1 MDVKVYGERY
11 LIANNYDK
19 IKIYNSSGDI
29 VRGNIVIKIES
40 NYEKENN
47 ALLLPKD
54 EIIKAFNLDGLSEY
68 EKIEKVISSFLES
81 NIDELN
87 NCEKIEKIVSIFLKN
102 NTINVFNANSH
113 NSPFE
118 KRFDFSIRATN
129 GKELEFDSL
138 IDRNS
143 YLKSA
148 FINAWKEI
156 VVKYEKDCM
165 KFMEKNKDKKI
176 YCLVN
181 NFYSRRFIDETAQYP
196 SFLNTY
202 QVAPLGSIF
211 TLYPFFPD
219 FEDEKGQEVV
229 YIKDGFTN
237 KCQLFKNRLK
247 IEQEK
252 AYLEIVDVKESIFIQ
267 NTYTLKVICN
277 DCIFILKDMTSFMFE
292 KINNIIE
299 QHNQSIDM
307 GKRLLKMV
315 EKNGIELW

>member
-1 MDVKVYGERY
+1 MDVKVYGKIY
-11 LIANNYDK
+11 LITNTYDR

-29 VRGNIVIKIES
+29 VRGDIVIKIES
-40 NYEKENN
+40 NYEKENRG
-47 ALLLPKD
+47 LLLSED

-68 EKIEKVISSFLES
+68 EKIEKV
-81 NIDELN
+81 
-87 NCEKIEKIVSIFLKN
+87 VSIFLKN
-102 NTINVFNANSH
+102 NTINVFNARSH

-148 FINAWKEI
+148 FIDAWNEI

-165 KFMEKNKDKKI
+165 KFMEENKDKKI

-181 NFYSRRFIDETAQYP
+181 NLYSRGFIDETARYP
-196 SFLNTY
+196 SFFNTY
-202 QVAPLGSIF
+202 QVTPLGSIF
-211 TLYPFFPD
+211 TLYPFFLN
-219 FEDEKGQEVV
+219 FEDEKEQEVV
-229 YIKDGFTN
+229 YIEDGFTN
-237 KCQLFKNRLK
+237 KCQLFENRLK

-252 AYLEIVDVKESIFIQ
+252 AYLEIADVKEWNVIQ

-277 DCIFILKDMTSFMFE
+277 DCIFILKNMTSVMFE

-299 QHNQSIDM
+299 QHNQSIEI
-307 GKRLLKMV
+307 GERLLKMV